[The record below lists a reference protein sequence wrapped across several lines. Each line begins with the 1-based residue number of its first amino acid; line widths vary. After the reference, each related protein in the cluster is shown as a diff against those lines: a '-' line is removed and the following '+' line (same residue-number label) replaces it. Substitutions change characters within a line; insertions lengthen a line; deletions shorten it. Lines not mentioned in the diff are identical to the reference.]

1 MKKNFEIQK
10 LRVVT
15 DIKQQIVKEENGL
28 VITKVDYYVAIPR
41 AVYDVAEALNI
52 PNIRYMVTPKRAV
65 PCIMGSC
72 TGISVLNKEDKWD
85 LEKGLAISKA
95 RAEANAYRQAANRIN
110 KIWRR
115 TTSFN
120 VAFTSLGADL
130 YDRADEVI
138 RHNNSYVDSIAGK

>member
-28 VITKVDYYVAIPR
+28 VITKVEYYVPIPR
-41 AVYDVAEALNI
+41 AVYNVAESLDT
-52 PNIRYMVTPKRAV
+52 PNLRFRCTG
-65 PCIMGSC
+65 PCIVGSC
-72 TGISVLNKEDKWD
+72 TGKAVLSEGDKWD

-115 TTSFN
+115 TTSFK
-120 VAFTSLGADL
+120 VAFTNLVADL
-130 YDRADEVI
+130 DDRADEVI
-138 RHNNSYVDSIAGK
+138 RHNDSYIDSIAGK

>member
-28 VITKVDYYVAIPR
+28 VITKVDYYVPIPR
-41 AVYDVAEALNI
+41 EVYDVAEALHT
-52 PNIRYMVTPKRAV
+52 PNLRYQCGV

-72 TGISVLNKEDKWD
+72 TGISVLNKGDKWD

-95 RAEANAYRQAANRIN
+95 RAEANAYRQAANRIS

-120 VAFTSLGADL
+120 VAFTTLGGDL

-138 RHNNSYVDSIAGK
+138 RHNNSYIDSIVGK

>member
-28 VITKVDYYVAIPR
+28 IITKVDYYVAIPW
-41 AVYDVAEALNI
+41 AVYEVAEALDT
-52 PNIRYMVTPKRAV
+52 PNLSLEYGR

-138 RHNNSYVDSIAGK
+138 RHNNSYIDSIAGK